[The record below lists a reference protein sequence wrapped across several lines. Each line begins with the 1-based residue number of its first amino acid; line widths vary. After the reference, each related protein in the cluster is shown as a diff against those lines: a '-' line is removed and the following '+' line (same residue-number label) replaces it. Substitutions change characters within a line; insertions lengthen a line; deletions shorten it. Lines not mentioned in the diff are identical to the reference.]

1 VDTSTYLSIDHLLS
15 SIMVVEV
22 DDSGWGDLIGG
33 VVIVMRRVETGE
45 SHVGEIP
52 LELFRVPEFK
62 YKEYLRAVTQIILE
76 GIEDL
81 GIEQGEPLHVCTG
94 YVFSSAKET
103 LMELGY
109 KVKEVKIT
117 GATQELAEKTF
128 VESLVRLGVGSHME
142 VADMRSFDGFLEWVH
157 EDMEHRESFV
167 KTGWRSWSK
176 HRER

>member
-1 VDTSTYLSIDHLLS
+1 
-15 SIMVVEV
+15 M

-45 SHVGEIP
+45 THAGDIP
-52 LELFRVPEFK
+52 LELFREPEFK
-62 YKEYLRAVTQIILE
+62 YKEYLGAATQIILE
-76 GIEDL
+76 GIENL
-81 GIEQGEPLHVCTG
+81 GIELGEPLHVCTG
-94 YVFSSAKET
+94 YIFSSAKEV

-128 VESLVRLGVGSHME
+128 VESLVGLGVGSRWE
-142 VADMRSFDGFLEWVH
+142 IAEMRSFDGFLEWVH
-157 EDMEHRESFV
+157 EDLGHRERFV

-176 HRER
+176 HR

>member
-1 VDTSTYLSIDHLLS
+1 
-15 SIMVVEV
+15 MVVEV

-52 LELFRVPEFK
+52 LELFREPEFK
-62 YKEYLRAVTQIILE
+62 YKEYLRYTTQILLE
-76 GIEDL
+76 GIDEL
-81 GIEQGEPLHVCTG
+81 GVTPSEPLHICTG
-94 YVFSSAKET
+94 YIFSSAKET

-109 KVKEVKIT
+109 RIKEVKIT

-128 VESLVRLGVGSHME
+128 VESLVRLGVGSHRE
-142 VADMRSFDGFLEWVH
+142 IEGMRSFDGFLEWVH
-157 EDMEHRESFV
+157 DDLEHRERFV
-167 KTGWRSWSK
+167 KTGWKSWSR

>member
-1 VDTSTYLSIDHLLS
+1 
-15 SIMVVEV
+15 M

-45 SHVGEIP
+45 THAGEIP
-52 LELFRVPEFK
+52 LELFREPEFK
-62 YKEYLRAVTQIILE
+62 YKEYLGAATQIILE

-81 GIEQGEPLHVCTG
+81 GIEPSEPLHVCTG
-94 YVFSSAKET
+94 YIFSSAKEA

-128 VESLVRLGVGSHME
+128 VESLVGLGVGSPWE
-142 VADMRSFDGFLEWVH
+142 VAEMRSFDGFLEWVH
-157 EDMEHRESFV
+157 EDLGHRERFV

>member
-1 VDTSTYLSIDHLLS
+1 
-15 SIMVVEV
+15 M

-52 LELFRVPEFK
+52 LELFREPEFK
-62 YKEYLRAVTQIILE
+62 YKEYLRYTTQILLE
-76 GIEDL
+76 GIDEL
-81 GIEQGEPLHVCTG
+81 GVEQGEPLHICTG

-109 KVKEVKIT
+109 RIKEVKIT
-117 GATQELAEKTF
+117 GSTQELAEKTF
-128 VESLVRLGVGSHME
+128 VESLVRLGVGGHSE
-142 VADMRSFDGFLEWVH
+142 IEGMRSFDGFLEWVH
-157 EDMEHRESFV
+157 DDLEHRERFV
-167 KTGWRSWSK
+167 KTGWKSWAK

>member
-1 VDTSTYLSIDHLLS
+1 MSSTYLSIGCLLS

-45 SHVGEIP
+45 THVGEIP
-52 LELFRVPEFK
+52 LEMFKEPEFK
-62 YKEYLRAVTQIILE
+62 YKEYLRSATQIILE
-76 GIEDL
+76 GIEEL
-81 GIEQGEPLHVCTG
+81 GVEQDEPLHVCTG

-103 LMELGY
+103 LTELGY
-109 KVKEVKIT
+109 KVKDVKII
-117 GATQELAEKTF
+117 GATQGLAEKTF
-128 VESLVRLGVGSHME
+128 VESLVRLGVGGHGE
-142 VADMRSFDGFLEWVH
+142 IADMRSFDGFLDWVH
-157 EDMEHRESFV
+157 EDLEQRERFV

>member
-1 VDTSTYLSIDHLLS
+1 
-15 SIMVVEV
+15 M

-45 SHVGEIP
+45 SYVGEIP
-52 LELFRVPEFK
+52 LELFREPEFK
-62 YKEYLRAVTQIILE
+62 YKEYLRSATQIILE
-76 GIEDL
+76 GIDEL
-81 GIEQGEPLHVCTG
+81 GIEQGEPLHICTG

-103 LMELGY
+103 LMELGH

-128 VESLVRLGVGSHME
+128 VESLVRLGVGSYGE
-142 VADMRSFDGFLEWVH
+142 VAEMRSFDSFLEWVH
-157 EDMEHRESFV
+157 EDLEHRERFV
-167 KTGWRSWSK
+167 KTGWKSWSK

>member
-1 VDTSTYLSIDHLLS
+1 
-15 SIMVVEV
+15 MVVEV

-52 LELFRVPEFK
+52 LELFREPEFK
-62 YKEYLRAVTQIILE
+62 YKEYLRYTTQILLE
-76 GIEDL
+76 GIDEL
-81 GIEQGEPLHVCTG
+81 GVARGESLHICTG
-94 YVFSSAKET
+94 YIFSSAKET

-109 KVKEVKIT
+109 RIKEVKIT

-128 VESLVRLGVGSHME
+128 VESLVRLGVGGYRE
-142 VADMRSFDGFLEWVH
+142 IEGMRSFDGFLDWVH
-157 EDMEHRESFV
+157 DDLEHRERFV
-167 KTGWRSWSK
+167 KTGWKSWAK

>member
-1 VDTSTYLSIDHLLS
+1 
-15 SIMVVEV
+15 MVVEV

-52 LELFRVPEFK
+52 LELFREPEFK
-62 YKEYLRAVTQIILE
+62 YKEYLRYATQILLE
-76 GIEDL
+76 GIDEL
-81 GIEQGEPLHVCTG
+81 GVTPGEPLHICTG

-103 LMELGY
+103 LKELGY
-109 KVKEVKIT
+109 RVKEVKIT

-128 VESLVRLGVGSHME
+128 VESLVRLGVGGHRE
-142 VADMRSFDGFLEWVH
+142 IAGMRSFDGFLEWVH
-157 EDMEHRESFV
+157 DDLEHRERFV
-167 KTGWRSWSK
+167 KTGWKSWSR

>member
-1 VDTSTYLSIDHLLS
+1 
-15 SIMVVEV
+15 MVVEV

-45 SHVGEIP
+45 SYVGEIP
-52 LELFRVPEFK
+52 LELFREPEFK
-62 YKEYLRAVTQIILE
+62 YKEYLRSATQIILE
-76 GIEDL
+76 GIDEL
-81 GIEQGEPLHVCTG
+81 GIEQDEPLHICTG

-103 LMELGY
+103 LMELGH

-128 VESLVRLGVGSHME
+128 VESLVRLGVGSYGE
-142 VADMRSFDGFLEWVH
+142 VAEMRSFDSFLEWVH
-157 EDMEHRESFV
+157 EDLEHRERFV
-167 KTGWRSWSK
+167 KTGWKSWSK